1 MIPVPVLT
9 SAALLCG
16 ILQSTPGPTIPA
28 PIETPA
34 PAKEF
39 SAYEQPEQPATTPV
53 ELRKAVPS
61 DVPSIEK
68 GSPSERPNTGTS
80 PTAAVEKEQQT
91 PPVIQYMAVTP
102 EPVDTTLRVLG
113 NVSTGLLMALGIL
126 LLSLRLSV
134 GRPRFPTPYTGRHR
148 RSGQEP

>member
-1 MIPVPVLT
+1 MSPVPVLT

-16 ILQSTPGPTIPA
+16 ILQSTPEPTIPA

-34 PAKEF
+34 PTKEF

-61 DVPSIEK
+61 IEK

-80 PTAAVEKEQQT
+80 PTAAVDKEQQT

-134 GRPRFPTPYTGRHR
+134 GRPRFPTPYTERHR